1 MFSLFFMLYI
11 VYYTRLQRKQET
23 CEPIWDLPNNCSNSS
38 PEIKRIKVSLAF
50 ELYTLERSS
59 RSRLW
64 NKKGVLKI
72 FAKVTGKHVKITFK
86 SAFSC
91 LRQFLSAW
99 SPLKMIKM
107 LFISRQKP
115 FLFSRYLS
123 FFVLTFWS
131 YSKTAW

>member
-1 MFSLFFMLYI
+1 MFSLSFMLYI
-11 VYYTRLQRKQET
+11 VYCTRLQRKQET
-23 CEPIWDLPNNCSNSS
+23 CKPIWDLHNNYSNSS

-107 LFISRQKP
+107 LFISRQKL